1 MLSSVSSLAFV
12 HSFIHSFM
20 HAFISMGNVELPLLS
35 PLSLSLSLTHTH
47 GAHRKLVASLY
58 LFQPLHI
65 IIFDRVSFH
74 SITALI

>member
-1 MLSSVSSLAFV
+1 
-12 HSFIHSFM
+12 M

-35 PLSLSLSLTHTH
+35 PLSLSLSHTHTHTH